1 MMIVALDPNGFRPL
15 SIGQMNNGA
24 YVVASE
30 TCALE
35 TVGARFI
42 QDVAPGEVVII
53 SDEGLKIEVFTTEVN
68 RQFVQWNIFILHDQ
82 IQIFWELMC
91 IQLVKNG
98 EELGNRKS
106 SRG

>member
-1 MMIVALDPNGFRPL
+1 MVKGGFAYLLLTETMMIAALDPNGFRPL

-53 SDEGLKIEVFTTEVN
+53 SDEGLKIEVLHYGSPTGDLRNGIYLFCTT
-68 RQFVQWNIFILHDQ
+68 RFKYCW
-82 IQIFWELMC
+82 
-91 IQLVKNG
+91 
-98 EELGNRKS
+98 S
-106 SRG
+106 